1 LVIILGG
8 VYVVEPYI
16 ELDDVSFAYE
26 RCAPVIQALS
36 LKLYKEQF
44 TAITGPNGSGKTT
57 LGKVMTGILRPQK
70 GRVIICGKDS
80 ADMKLG
86 EIGRRIGYLFQN
98 PALQIFAPTVREEI
112 SFALELKGYSKE
124 EIDSEISRSL
134 KNFDLVHRSDAFPF
148 KLSRGEKQRL
158 AIAAMLVNKPDFL
171 ILDEPTTGLDMERRR
186 VLSDILLG
194 LKKKGIG
201 MAVISHDRAFVAC
214 LADRTIR
221 MYGGEIVE
229 DRT

>member
-1 LVIILGG
+1 
-8 VYVVEPYI
+8 
-16 ELDDVSFAYE
+16 
-26 RCAPVIQALS
+26 
-36 LKLYKEQF
+36 
-44 TAITGPNGSGKTT
+44 
-57 LGKVMTGILRPQK
+57 MTGILRPQK
-70 GRVIICGKDS
+70 DVIICGKDS

-86 EIGRRIGYLFQN
+86 EIGEGLGTCSRTPLFRYLHPRYGGNF
-98 PALQIFAPTVREEI
+98 LC
-112 SFALELKGYSKE
+112 LELIGYSKE

-221 MYGGEIVE
+221 MYGVRLLKTGLKGLDPRSSWCWSCAFHPRGVHTGYWDPYSGALCIHCTVCGI
-229 DRT
+229 R

>member
-1 LVIILGG
+1 LHMK
-8 VYVVEPYI
+8 
-16 ELDDVSFAYE
+16 DV
-26 RCAPVIQALS
+26 PVIDRLS

-70 GRVIICGKDS
+70 GHVIICGKDS

-86 EIGRRIGYLFQN
+86 EIGQRIGYLFQN
-98 PALQIFAPTVREEI
+98 PGLQIFAPTVREEI

-124 EIDSEISRSL
+124 EIDSEVSRF
-134 KNFDLVHRSDAFPF
+134 KDFDLSHRSDAFPF

-158 AIAAMLVNKPDFL
+158 AIAAVLVNRPDFL
-171 ILDEPTTGLDMERRR
+171 ILDEPTTGLDMERRK

-194 LKKKGIG
+194 LRQKGIG
-201 MAVISHDRAFVAC
+201 MAVISHDRAFVNG
-214 LADRTIR
+214 LADRVIR
-221 MYGGEIVE
+221 MHGGEVVE
-229 DRT
+229 DRS